1 MEKFF
6 KSGWAFAFIFGLA
19 LCIVT
24 ILYTIE
30 RRKELPTNSTPEKV
44 EVISQDSLFRSM
56 LPTFFYDHSFEMG
69 LCEAPV
75 EFPVINNEDENID
88 GGITATPK
96 GFANYFKKHY
106 CKDTCDQVIITA
118 VKAPELGQLRWHIR
132 MHKKQPPKINGGNG
146 V

>member
-1 MEKFF
+1 M
-6 KSGWAFAFIFGLA
+6 
-19 LCIVT
+19 
-24 ILYTIE
+24 
-30 RRKELPTNSTPEKV
+30 PTNSTPEKV

-96 GFANYFKKHY
+96 EFANYFKKHY

-132 MHKKQPPKINGGNG
+132 MHKKQPPKINGENG